1 MSDEREESTPAA
13 DETRKPGGQGK
24 KFFLVG
30 LLGAAVGAVTA
41 ILVTPWRGSEAR
53 AKVKEGA
60 AKAGAAAKEGAIK
73 AGAAAKEGAIKA
85 SAAAKEGAAK
95 AGAAAKEHAAKAGQ
109 AIKEKAGDIAQRA
122 KRDDEDAEKS
132 KSKKAD

>member
-1 MSDEREESTPAA
+1 MSDEREGSAPAA
-13 DETRKPGGQGK
+13 EESPKPGGQGK

-41 ILVTPWRGSEAR
+41 VLVTPWRGSEAR
-53 AKVKEGA
+53 QKAKEGAARAAAAAKEGA
-60 AKAGAAAKEGAIK
+60 AKASAAAKEGAAK
-73 AGAAAKEGAIKA
+73 ASAAAKERATKA

-95 AGAAAKEHAAKAGQ
+95 AGQ
-109 AIKEKAGDIAQRA
+109 AIKEKASDIAQRA
-122 KRDDEDAEKS
+122 KRDEDAEKG

>member
-13 DETRKPGGQGK
+13 EESPKAGGQGK

-60 AKAGAAAKEGAIK
+60 AKAGAAAKEGAAK

-85 SAAAKEGAAK
+85 SAAAREG
-95 AGAAAKEHAAKAGQ
+95 AAKAGQ
-109 AIKEKAGDIAQRA
+109 AIKEKASDIAQRA

>member
-1 MSDEREESTPAA
+1 MSDEREGSAPPAE
-13 DETRKPGGQGK
+13 ETRKPGGQGK

-73 AGAAAKEGAIKA
+73 ASAAAKEGAIKA
-85 SAAAKEGAAK
+85 GTAAKEGAV
-95 AGAAAKEHAAKAGQ
+95 KAGQ
-109 AIKEKAGDIAQRA
+109 AIKEKASDIAQRA
-122 KRDDEDAEKS
+122 KRDDEDAEKG

>member
-1 MSDEREESTPAA
+1 MSEEREGSTPAPEESPKA
-13 DETRKPGGQGK
+13 GGHAK

-53 AKVKEGA
+53 QKVKEGA

-85 SAAAKEGAAK
+85 GAAAKEG
-95 AGAAAKEHAAKAGQ
+95 AAKAGQ
-109 AIKEKAGDIAQRA
+109 AIKEKASDIAQRA
-122 KRDDEDAEKS
+122 KRDDEDAAKS
-132 KSKKAD
+132 KTKKAD

>member
-1 MSDEREESTPAA
+1 MSDEREGSTPAA
-13 DETRKPGGQGK
+13 EEPRKPTGQGT

-73 AGAAAKEGAIKA
+73 AGAATKEGAIKA
-85 SAAAKEGAAK
+85 GAAAKEGAAK
-95 AGAAAKEHAAKAGQ
+95 AGAAAKEKAAELVA
-109 AIKEKAGDIAQRA
+109 RV
-122 KRDDEDAEKS
+122 KRDDEDAEKT
-132 KSKKAD
+132 KKAD

>member
-73 AGAAAKEGAIKA
+73 AGAATKEGAIKA
-85 SAAAKEGAAK
+85 GAAAKEGAAK
-95 AGAAAKEHAAKAGQ
+95 AGAAAKEKAAELVA
-109 AIKEKAGDIAQRA
+109 RV
-122 KRDDEDAEKS
+122 KRDDEDAEKT
-132 KSKKAD
+132 KKAD

>member
-13 DETRKPGGQGK
+13 DETRTPGGQGK

-60 AKAGAAAKEGAIK
+60 AKAGAAAKEGAAK
-73 AGAAAKEGAIKA
+73 AGAAAKEH
-85 SAAAKEGAAK
+85 AAK
-95 AGAAAKEHAAKAGQ
+95 ASAAAKEHAAKAGQ
-109 AIKEKAGDIAQRA
+109 AIKEKASDIAQRA

>member
-1 MSDEREESTPAA
+1 MSDERDESTPAA
-13 DETRKPGGQGK
+13 DDTRKPGGQGK

-41 ILVTPWRGSEAR
+41 VLVTPWRGSEAR

-60 AKAGAAAKEGAIK
+60 TKAGAAAKEGAIK

-85 SAAAKEGAAK
+85 GAAAKEG
-95 AGAAAKEHAAKAGQ
+95 AAKAGQ

-122 KRDDEDAEKS
+122 KRDEDADKS